1 MEGKLASWCMIF
13 HFPQSICNLYDFFGV
28 KESKSGKSC
37 QENVLFL
44 CFSSL
49 IIYYIFNCD
58 IFLYFFY
65 IFFIYLLDYSQPE
78 FVIKLDQLERKVH
91 HLETLLHQYT
101 GGRGIFSENHISPR
115 KIPPPLSWESFSL
128 QLFWKCWTVFRV

>member
-1 MEGKLASWCMIF
+1 MIF

-28 KESKSGKSC
+28 KKSKSGKSC

-115 KIPPPLSWESFSL
+115 KIPPPILRIVFSPVVL
-128 QLFWKCWTVFRV
+128 EMLDNF